1 MTSIILTFI
10 IVLVIYLHITAE
22 FKKSNILDIYESDYT
37 SNDQLQETCKIKQ
50 PFIFL

>member
-37 SNDQLQETCKIKQ
+37 SNDNYKKHVK
-50 PFIFL
+50 